1 MSSRGSRVDV
11 LETSKD
17 WPGDDRSG
25 GAERTRSG
33 RMQIQTS
40 VGAIAVVV
48 SRELPEQPDQMALVD
63 HDDVVQAFP
72 AQSPHQSRRS
82 HWRKP
87 STAGYPDLPGRF
99 RITHPHAHTW
109 GEHWVFFLKLAYQV
123 RSSPNSARTRAP
135 RTTPS
140 PGRPRMISASGC
152 ASKDAVSSASRS
164 EISSLN
170 CLLYTSDAAD
180 DLRCVDLGG

>member
-1 MSSRGSRVDV
+1 M
-11 LETSKD
+11 ETSKD

-72 AQSPHQSRRS
+72 AQSPHQQTGGSD
-82 HWRKP
+82 
-87 STAGYPDLPGRF
+87 GYPAVPAGSF
-99 RITHPHAHTW
+99 RPDITL
-109 GEHWVFFLKLAYQV
+109 ENL
-123 RSSPNSARTRAP
+123 
-135 RTTPS
+135 
-140 PGRPRMISASGC
+140 
-152 ASKDAVSSASRS
+152 
-164 EISSLN
+164 
-170 CLLYTSDAAD
+170 
-180 DLRCVDLGG
+180 